1 MTNTQIYCNKEGLLN
16 LIFADDPNRD
26 FSIYGNLDV
35 VKKVMRK
42 KRLRKIIPEHLL
54 IDVVN
59 QLFDGNESTITVR
72 ELLNEYVSELEKK
85 QIPTLLCA
93 WFDGTY
99 DEEKVMNDTES
110 MTYIDNVVLVD
121 GQEISVLNEVMKSK
135 LNGFSTIIRN
145 ESKR

>member
-1 MTNTQIYCNKEGLLN
+1 MINTQIYCNKENLLN
-16 LIFADDPNRD
+16 LIFADDPNREE
-26 FSIYGNLDV
+26 SIYGNLDV
-35 VKKVMRK
+35 VKKVMIK

-54 IDVVN
+54 IVVVN
-59 QLFDGNESTITVR
+59 ELFDGNESTITVR

-85 QIPTLLCA
+85 QIPTLLCE

-121 GQEISVLNEVMKSK
+121 EQEISVLNEVMKAKLSK
-135 LNGFSTIIRN
+135 FLHLL
-145 ESKR
+145 KK